1 MKQITTLLFLLF
13 TLTIFSQEAEIK
25 KYETEYQTGYFI
37 KVDNK
42 WLRHGIWESPNGKA
56 EYNKGQLV
64 WIQPKGEKKWT
75 REEIREEQKKR
86 GIVKT

>member
-1 MKQITTLLFLLF
+1 MKNIITLLFLLF
-13 TLTIFSQEAEIK
+13 TLTIFSQEEEIK
-25 KYETEYQTGYFI
+25 KYKTENQTGYFI
-37 KVDNK
+37 KVENK
-42 WLRHGIWESPNGKA
+42 WLRHGIWESQQGKA

-86 GIVKT
+86 GIVK